1 MATTDHAALRPRT
14 RQQQRHTAGTIG
26 RVVLAGAI
34 LALAG
39 IAVIENQLVRSWD
52 ALGASGLLHLV
63 GYDSMARSRYFLIW
77 DTPTKLSAY
86 EVTAECTALVL
97 LVPMLIVA
105 TAIAIQR
112 RASVPRLVAGIA
124 AMVGTVAV
132 VNEVR
137 LAFIGYAATEW
148 GSTGYTIAHTFVGSA
163 IGLLGFAGGLAL
175 FFVIATKRRRG

>member
-1 MATTDHAALRPRT
+1 MTTTDHAALRPRT
-14 RQQQRHTAGTIG
+14 RRRQRHTATGVARI
-26 RVVLAGAI
+26 VLAGAI

-39 IAVIENQLVRSWD
+39 IAVIENQLVRSWE
-52 ALGASGLLHLV
+52 ALGASGLLRLIGFD
-63 GYDSMARSRYFLIW
+63 GYAANQYFLVW
-77 DTPTKLSAY
+77 DTPTKLAAY

-112 RASVPRLVAGIA
+112 RASVPRLFAGIA
-124 AMVGTVAV
+124 AMVGVVAV

-163 IGLLGFAGGLAL
+163 IGLVGFAGGLAL
-175 FFVIATKRRRG
+175 FFVIATKRRRS